1 MKACV
6 LPLVLLLSACGSA
19 FACKTDMIE
28 RRQSG
33 PEPCTVDNLVYMF
46 NEKLR
51 PQIESFSA
59 DALKRGVP
67 CLRTRKAI
75 MEKKFPDG
83 IGDNV
88 IGYCQAPWTISVLKP
103 YWDRASAADRMT
115 LVYHELGHCSLG
127 LDHYDEGQDIMNTY
141 LLPGDIAEE
150 KWDKLVNNMFG
161 RVGQ

>member
-1 MKACV
+1 MKKYL
-6 LPLVLLLSACGSA
+6 LPLALLSTSCGSA
-19 FACKTDMIE
+19 LACKTEVIP
-28 RRQSG
+28 RRDQG
-33 PEPCTVDNLVYMF
+33 PAPCTVDNMVYMF

-67 CLRTRKAI
+67 CLKTRKAI
-75 MEKKFPDG
+75 MEDKFPEG
-83 IGDNV
+83 VGANV
-88 IGYCQAPWTISVLKP
+88 IGYCQAPWTISFLKS
-103 YWDRASAADRMT
+103 YWDKASAADRMT
-115 LVYHELGHCSLG
+115 LVYHELGHCALN

-161 RVGQ
+161 RVNQ